1 MEKKRILIVDD
12 ERSMRQ
18 LVAEVL
24 GSQNYNI
31 TMADNGVEAIQ
42 QIDKAVYDLII
53 TDYMMP
59 EMDGLELTCKIKA
72 RYPLMPVLVV
82 TGEAP
87 VQDLLENGAA
97 ACIMKPFD
105 IFELRSSVKTILD
118 RGMNGIDEKNP

>member
-1 MEKKRILIVDD
+1 
-12 ERSMRQ
+12 
-18 LVAEVL
+18 
-24 GSQNYNI
+24 
-31 TMADNGVEAIQ
+31 VEAIQ

-59 EMDGLELTCKIKA
+59 EMDGLELICKIKE
-72 RYPLMPVLVV
+72 RYPFMPVLVV